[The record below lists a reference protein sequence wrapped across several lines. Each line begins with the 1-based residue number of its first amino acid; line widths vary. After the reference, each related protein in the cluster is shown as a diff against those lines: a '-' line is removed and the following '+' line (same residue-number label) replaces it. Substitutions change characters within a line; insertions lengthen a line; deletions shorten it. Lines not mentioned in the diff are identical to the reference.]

1 MKKVEKVTLTINDRE
16 VRVKEGT
23 TILEAARDAGIH
35 IPTLCYHEK
44 LAPYGACRLCTVE
57 ISLNGRTRLVTACIY
72 PVENGL
78 VVKTDSQRV
87 IRIRKMLLELMLA
100 SSPAKTIQD
109 LAQQH
114 GVAKPRFEA
123 EKTNCILCGLCVRA
137 CNEIVGVGAISLIN
151 RGIEK
156 EVSPPFRIAS
166 NACIECGTCV
176 LVCPTGAIT
185 LADIIGGA
193 QTIHPW
199 ESEFEAVKCRVCGH
213 HYLSPR
219 FADHTTLLAEAEA
232 VP

>member
-16 VRVKEGT
+16 LRVKEGM

-123 EKTNCILCGLCVRA
+123 EKTNCILCGLCVRY
-137 CNEIVGVGAISLIN
+137 CNEIKKANAIGFVG
-151 RGIEK
+151 RGTERRVVFYP
-156 EVSPPFRIAS
+156 EIAS
-166 NACIECGTCV
+166 TVCASCRECFS
-176 LVCPTGAIT
+176 LCPTGKLPSETDGVCFDDLT
-185 LADIIGGA
+185 LEDFLSAKQA
-193 QTIHPW
+193 
-199 ESEFEAVKCRVCGH
+199 RV
-213 HYLSPR
+213 
-219 FADHTTLLAEAEA
+219 
-232 VP
+232 

>member
-23 TILEAARDAGIH
+23 TILDAARDARIH

-123 EKTNCILCGLCVRA
+123 EKTNCILCGLCVRY
-137 CNEIVGVGAISLIN
+137 CNEIKKANAIGFVG
-151 RGIEK
+151 RGTERRVVFYP
-156 EVSPPFRIAS
+156 EIAS
-166 NACIECGTCV
+166 TVCASCRECFS
-176 LVCPTGAIT
+176 LCPTGKLPSETDGVCFDDLT
-185 LADIIGGA
+185 LEDFLGA
-193 QTIHPW
+193 RQ
-199 ESEFEAVKCRVCGH
+199 ARV
-213 HYLSPR
+213 
-219 FADHTTLLAEAEA
+219 
-232 VP
+232 

>member
-16 VRVKEGT
+16 LRVKEGT

-57 ISLNGRTRLVTACIY
+57 ISQNGRTRLVTACIY

-123 EKTNCILCGLCVRA
+123 EKTNCILCGLCVRY
-137 CNEIVGVGAISLIN
+137 CNEIKKANAIGFVG
-151 RGIEK
+151 RGTERRVVFYP
-156 EVSPPFRIAS
+156 EIAS
-166 NACIECGTCV
+166 TVCASCRECFS
-176 LVCPTGAIT
+176 LCPTGKLPSETDGVCFDDLT
-185 LADIIGGA
+185 LEDFLSAKQA
-193 QTIHPW
+193 
-199 ESEFEAVKCRVCGH
+199 RV
-213 HYLSPR
+213 
-219 FADHTTLLAEAEA
+219 
-232 VP
+232 

>member
-16 VRVKEGT
+16 VRVKEGM

-123 EKTNCILCGLCVRA
+123 EKTNCILCGLCVRY
-137 CNEIVGVGAISLIN
+137 CNEIKKANAIGFVG
-151 RGIEK
+151 RGTERRVVFYP
-156 EVSPPFRIAS
+156 EIAS
-166 NACIECGTCV
+166 TVCASCRECFS
-176 LVCPTGAIT
+176 LCPTGKLPSETDGVCFDDLT
-185 LADIIGGA
+185 LEDFLSAKQA
-193 QTIHPW
+193 
-199 ESEFEAVKCRVCGH
+199 RV
-213 HYLSPR
+213 
-219 FADHTTLLAEAEA
+219 
-232 VP
+232 